1 MIRVSI
7 GIILISGVILISR
20 PTAFFPFDEDI
31 IHCSINGT
39 KIEDEVLMKK
49 SIDMIGV
56 TCALMGSLLSALVT
70 ILIKQCNQLHYSL
83 PMMWVSIIG
92 LISSA
97 LVVASTEVA
106 ENFKADMDLDL
117 WDFNNLT
124 INWDR
129 NRRQASL
136 MYCSRIGT

>member
-20 PTAFFPFDEDI
+20 PTAFFPIDEDI
-31 IHCSINGT
+31 IHCRNGT

-56 TCALMGSLLSALVT
+56 TFALMGSLLSALVT

-83 PMMWVSIIG
+83 PMMWVSFIG

-124 INWDR
+124 IN
-129 NRRQASL
+129 
-136 MYCSRIGT
+136 

>member
-20 PTAFFPFDEDI
+20 PTAFFPIDEDI
-31 IHCSINGT
+31 IHCRNGT

-56 TCALMGSLLSALVT
+56 TCALMGTLLSALVT

-106 ENFKADMDLDL
+106 ENFKADKNLDL
-117 WDFNNLT
+117 WDFNTLT
-124 INWDR
+124 IN
-129 NRRQASL
+129 
-136 MYCSRIGT
+136 

>member
-20 PTAFFPFDEDI
+20 PTAFFPIDEDI
-31 IHCSINGT
+31 IHCRNGT

-129 NRRQASL
+129 NRSQASL

>member
-20 PTAFFPFDEDI
+20 PTAFFPIDEDI
-31 IHCSINGT
+31 IHCRNGT

-129 NRRQASL
+129 NRSQASL
-136 MYCSRIGT
+136 MYCTRIRT

>member
-20 PTAFFPFDEDI
+20 PTAFFPIDEDI
-31 IHCSINGT
+31 IHCRNGT

-97 LVVASTEVA
+97 LVVASTEAA
-106 ENFKADMDLDL
+106 ENFKADMEVDL
-117 WDFNNLT
+117 WDFNTLT
-124 INWDR
+124 IN
-129 NRRQASL
+129 
-136 MYCSRIGT
+136 

>member
-20 PTAFFPFDEDI
+20 PTAFFPIDEDI
-31 IHCSINGT
+31 IHCRNGT

-129 NRRQASL
+129 NRSQASL
-136 MYCSRIGT
+136 MYCTRIGT

>member
-20 PTAFFPFDEDI
+20 PTAFFPIDEDI
-31 IHCSINGT
+31 IHCRNGT

-117 WDFNNLT
+117 
-124 INWDR
+124 
-129 NRRQASL
+129 
-136 MYCSRIGT
+136 

>member
-20 PTAFFPFDEDI
+20 PTAFFPIDEDI
-31 IHCSINGT
+31 IHCSNGT
-39 KIEDEVLMKK
+39 KIEDEVLIKK

-70 ILIKQCNQLHYSL
+70 IFIKQCNQLHYSL

-106 ENFKADMDLDL
+106 ENFKADKNLDF

-124 INWDR
+124 IN
-129 NRRQASL
+129 
-136 MYCSRIGT
+136 